1 MLDQASEVIYKIT
14 DVVADGLF
22 KAIVDKQHD
31 LNSCDEAV
39 TKLLKTGV
47 RQAKDRRYDDAI
59 ASFTE
64 ASKLDPKNVSAK
76 LRLMKVY
83 RYKGKDLT
91 ALVLGGAALNLATEP
106 KARSQIYCYIA
117 DICKDIFRD
126 TESALHIEEAIEFYN
141 QAIDASPDNI
151 LPLWNRT
158 EAYLLRRLCESDPD
172 IILDAETRAQQS
184 VDAVLRM
191 GYESKGNAKIY
202 WGELIQDAEKSED
215 HPWWP
220 NDETWQLKL
229 KKLKEI
235 AGRIDFSDMNDDSIA
250 SERVPGLTKNRS
262 LIKGLIAASIMLAL
276 IGVQALTSSAEG
288 GQFKLSVPP
297 SVMTQ
302 IPSSGMTQS
311 GGSNENYRI
320 LTIFPE
326 SEVGRELVIN
336 KLESIEPRWDDLVA
350 VEPKWVD
357 LA

>member
-14 DVVADGLF
+14 DVAADGLF
-22 KAIVDKQHD
+22 EAIVDKQHD

-39 TKLLKTGV
+39 TELLKIGV
-47 RQAKDRRYDDAI
+47 RQARDRRYDDAI
-59 ASFTE
+59 ASFIE

-141 QAIDASPDNI
+141 QAIDAFPDNI

-158 EAYLLRRLCESDPD
+158 EAYLLRQSCESDPD
-172 IILDAETRAQQS
+172 IALDAGARAKQS

-191 GYESKGNAKIY
+191 GYESKGNAKLY
-202 WGELIQDAEKSED
+202 WRELIQDAEKSKD

-220 NDETWQLKL
+220 SDESWQLKL
-229 KKLKEI
+229 NEMKEI
-235 AGRIDFSDMNDDSIA
+235 ANRIDFSDVNDESIA
-250 SERVPGLTKNRS
+250 SKKVSGITRNRS

-276 IGVQALTSSAEG
+276 IGAQALTSSAKG

-302 IPSSGMTQS
+302 SGE
-311 GGSNENYRI
+311 GNEDYRI

-326 SEVGRELVIN
+326 AEIGKELVTN
-336 KLESIEPRWDDLVA
+336 RLESIEPRWDDLAA
-350 VEPKWVD
+350 VEPKWDD